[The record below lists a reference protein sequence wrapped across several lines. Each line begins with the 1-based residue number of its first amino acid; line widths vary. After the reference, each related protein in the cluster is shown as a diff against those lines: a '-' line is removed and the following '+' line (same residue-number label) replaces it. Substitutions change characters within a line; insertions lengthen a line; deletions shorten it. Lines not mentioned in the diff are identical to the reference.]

1 VLEPRRRKALAL
13 ACCRAGHGPRRVGK
27 RKKQVG
33 RRAACGEREQTGVA
47 FGYARKKR
55 KEMGRCW
62 AG

>member
-1 VLEPRRRKALAL
+1 
-13 ACCRAGHGPRRVGK
+13 
-27 RKKQVG
+27 
-33 RRAACGEREQTGVA
+33 VA